1 MQNRTQG
8 ITAEYTRSSNDIRD
22 NSSRGKLPCGAR
34 YCHRCNEE
42 CGVVVNAYILRDIA
56 SESHAEDI
64 SPRRQT
70 ETELLKRR
78 FVSSESEV
86 ALAEIRDLVP
96 TGNTFLF
103 ADDGWEVH

>member
-22 NSSRGKLPCGAR
+22 NSNRGKLPCGAR

-56 SESHAEDI
+56 SESHAEDSCLDRGRLAMPTLALRPQSGTASALSTKPRASPI
-64 SPRRQT
+64 STTP
-70 ETELLKRR
+70 
-78 FVSSESEV
+78 
-86 ALAEIRDLVP
+86 
-96 TGNTFLF
+96 
-103 ADDGWEVH
+103 ADRKSTRLNS